1 MRAPLAMTQSACDDQ
16 HMTRP
21 IAPGAVVSRI
31 AELYQR
37 EAGTLL
43 PVAVALFAV
52 QFVVAIILPTRLNF
66 IATLVF
72 WVLAILYQGFVVELV
87 SAAESNRRT
96 GIGELMR
103 AVTPV
108 LGSLLVISI
117 LFAIGVGI
125 GFVLIII
132 PGLFLLT
139 IWSVVVPVEV
149 LEHRGIIGSFERS
162 RELVRGNGWNVFG
175 VIVIVWVVT
184 AVISIL
190 VELLAGPLGHVG
202 RDLIQWAVDVAIT
215 PILALSAT
223 VLYLELRR
231 AHTEA
236 TPAPGPDPVAVP

>member
-1 MRAPLAMTQSACDDQ
+1 MIAA
-16 HMTRP
+16 MTRP

-31 AELYQR
+31 WELYER

-43 PVAVALFAV
+43 PVAAVLFGVLFLIALL
-52 QFVVAIILPTRLNF
+52 LPTALAV
-66 IATLVF
+66 IGILVF
-72 WVLAILYQGFVVELV
+72 WVLSILYQGFVVELV
-87 SAAESNRRT
+87 SAADSNRRT
-96 GIGELMR
+96 DIGELMN

-108 LGSLLVISI
+108 LGTLLVISI

-125 GFVLIII
+125 GFILIII
-132 PGLFLLT
+132 PGLILLT

-149 LEHRGIIGSFERS
+149 LEHRGIFGSFGRS

-202 RDLIQWAVDVAIT
+202 RDLSSGRST
-215 PILALSAT
+215 
-223 VLYLELRR
+223 
-231 AHTEA
+231 
-236 TPAPGPDPVAVP
+236 